1 MSKQA
6 KKHIKRAGAGIAV
19 FLLSACFMAGCG
31 GKSPYEKYDDPGFEN
46 RQEDTDVTKEEEEKN
61 STYKDIKSEIK
72 KKKEE
77 NAAQQEDGYDEAAA
91 AEYQEYIDISSGAYK
106 AASKFLRY
114 LSEED
119 MDGMLNMLYI
129 SGTSIITRDNISAA
143 IEESELKRFVGGTY
157 TLDTCASKP
166 GEEYAYFKASCMGE
180 TSIFRMKNTDGGWKV
195 DLEPI
200 YHFYVND
207 MHVIFS
213 DSPSLTI
220 NGKKADE
227 IKETPDM
234 IYLDG
239 MVAYDLAFPCYGVE
253 VTAGFDGFEEKQL
266 TLFQQDEKSSIFIYV
281 LDDEEMIKKYTD
293 EAIAVMEDLFDSEN
307 EERYSVFNEEMDD
320 SVAENLKKK
329 IDGIFKDT
337 EVSKVSFSI
346 TDEDMLG
353 CAVIRQDTFM
363 VSLPTEVSIT
373 ENNSETAIA
382 GITVP
387 IIIREKDGE
396 YTLINFNEENIIDA
410 VNKKATPKTE
420 KEESEDTGEN
430 VKEKGQ
436 DTDNKDE

>member
-1 MSKQA
+1 MLQ
-6 KKHIKRAGAGIAV
+6 KKRKR
-19 FLLSACFMAGCG
+19 
-31 GKSPYEKYDDPGFEN
+31 
-46 RQEDTDVTKEEEEKN
+46 RT
-61 STYKDIKSEIK
+61 
-72 KKKEE
+72 
-77 NAAQQEDGYDEAAA
+77 EDGYDEAAA

-114 LSEED
+114 LSEGD

-227 IKETPDM
+227 IKETPD
-234 IYLDG
+234 
-239 MVAYDLAFPCYGVE
+239 
-253 VTAGFDGFEEKQL
+253 
-266 TLFQQDEKSSIFIYV
+266 

>member
-1 MSKQA
+1 MKA
-6 KKHIKRAGAGIAV
+6 NKN
-19 FLLSACFMAGCG
+19 G
-31 GKSPYEKYDDPGFEN
+31 GGLNSGRRLPG
-46 RQEDTDVTKEEEEKN
+46 
-61 STYKDIKSEIK
+61 
-72 KKKEE
+72 
-77 NAAQQEDGYDEAAA
+77 G
-91 AEYQEYIDISSGAYK
+91 
-106 AASKFLRY
+106 
-114 LSEED
+114 
-119 MDGMLNMLYI
+119 
-129 SGTSIITRDNISAA
+129 
-143 IEESELKRFVGGTY
+143 
-157 TLDTCASKP
+157 
-166 GEEYAYFKASCMGE
+166 
-180 TSIFRMKNTDGGWKV
+180 
-195 DLEPI
+195 
-200 YHFYVND
+200 
-207 MHVIFS
+207 
-213 DSPSLTI
+213 I